1 MDYEI
6 KYSDRRTVTIKV
18 RNAKLR
24 VLAPIGTDKAI
35 IDELIYRHRK
45 WISAKIE
52 SQIKREAQTSDMTD
66 KDIAAMKAAARIYLR
81 ELVERYARLM
91 GAEYNRI
98 TITSAVGRF
107 GSCSGEKNLS
117 FSYRL
122 MLYPE
127 AAREYV
133 VVHELAHTFEM
144 NHSDR
149 FYAIVEKTLPDY
161 KERKK
166 LLK

>member
-1 MDYEI
+1 MEYEI
-6 KYSDRRTVTIKV
+6 KYSNRRTVTIKV
-18 RNAKLR
+18 RDAKLY
-24 VLAPIGTDKAI
+24 VIAPIGTEKDFI
-35 IDELIYRHRK
+35 ESLIYRHRK
-45 WISAKIE
+45 WITAKID
-52 SQIKREAQTSDMTD
+52 SQTKRREQTADMTD
-66 KDIAAMKAAARIYLR
+66 GDIAAMKRSARVYLTA
-81 ELVERYARLM
+81 LVERYARQM

-98 TITSAVGRF
+98 TVTSARTRF

-144 NHSDR
+144 NHSDK
-149 FYAIVEKTLPDY
+149 FYAIVEKILPDY